1 MASKNQGRSTKF
13 QHAALIA
20 YVGVC
25 VMLVVLT
32 VVIAYQEADGTAQ
45 LTQPTQ
51 GITRTVSPLI
61 LTQQAESSVN
71 DEHQGRSQGAS
82 PTAKTAGTVEAT
94 IAR

>member
-1 MASKNQGRSTKF
+1 
-13 QHAALIA
+13 
-20 YVGVC
+20 
-25 VMLVVLT
+25 MLVMLT

-71 DEHQGRSQGAS
+71 DEHQGRRAS
-82 PTAKTAGTVEAT
+82 PTAKTVGTVEAT
-94 IAR
+94 ITR

>member
-13 QHAALIA
+13 QHAALMV

-25 VMLVVLT
+25 VMLIVLT
-32 VVIAYQEADGTAQ
+32 VGLAYQEADSTAQ

-61 LTQQAESSVN
+61 LTQQAEGSVN
-71 DEHQGRSQGAS
+71 DEHQGRGQEAS
-82 PTAKTAGTVEAT
+82 PTAKAVDTVEAT